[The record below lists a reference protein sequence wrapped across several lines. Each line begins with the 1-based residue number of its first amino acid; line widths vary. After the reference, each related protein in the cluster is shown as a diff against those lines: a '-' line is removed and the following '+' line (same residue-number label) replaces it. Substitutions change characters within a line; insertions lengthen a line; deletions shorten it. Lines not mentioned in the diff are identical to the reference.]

1 MDVTVPGCD
10 QVVALDT
17 AAGIEPRPRRSGG
30 MFVIVEDAAQTIMPM
45 DIEACDRVWNGDRL
59 RQRM

>member
-1 MDVTVPGCD
+1 
-10 QVVALDT
+10 
-17 AAGIEPRPRRSGG
+17 
-30 MFVIVEDAAQTIMPM
+30 VEDAAQTIMPV